1 MAELAGAFADEG
13 KSSLVAALS
22 QRRGQQS
29 IGPKGQEG
37 SGASRGEAEDPALIP
52 AHPATRSVPLS
63 SIASADAGEL
73 IVMTNCSHVS
83 HDD

>member
-22 QRRGQQS
+22 HRKGQQS
-29 IGPKGQEG
+29 IGQEG
-37 SGASRGEAEDPALIP
+37 SAASRGEAEAPALIP